1 MRTKYCGHA
10 HCDEYQNDWRI
21 DDGRRTEP
29 QEPGM
34 NAFLIRTPYP
44 NHESSHASMAI
55 PVHRFM
61 CFSTSPKGRTGK
73 LANGRKAT
81 IGTNDASES

>member
-61 CFSTSPKGRTGK
+61 CFLPRE
-73 LANGRKAT
+73 KAAQAQRVEP
-81 IGTNDASES
+81 AS